1 MKTLIKNAVL
11 LDMVGDKPNAHKTD
25 ILLEDNKISKIEEKI
40 EEDDCDIIDAKE
52 MVVMPGFINTHTHLA
67 MSIFRG
73 YKDDQKLMDWLE
85 NAIFPVEDQLR
96 PDDIYWNSFLSC
108 IELIKT
114 GTTTFN
120 DMYFRMD
127 KTIEAVE
134 QSGLR
139 GVIAWSITDTS
150 IKDKITRTREY
161 HEKYNYENSK
171 IKIYVSPHAPY
182 SCSPKTIELC
192 VDLAKELNTGLH
204 IHLSETLQEEKIIK
218 ERYGKSGTEYLNDMH
233 VFDVP
238 VVLAHGI
245 YISDSDLEIL
255 KNIKGGISHN
265 PISNCKLSSGIC
277 DVIKLR
283 KNNINVGIG
292 TDGIGSTTTLDMFE
306 EMKTA
311 AYLQKINTMEPT
323 SINAYEILKM
333 ATIEGARVLG
343 LDDEIG
349 TIEVGKKAD
358 LIFINTNKT
367 HLYPENDLCSNLVYS
382 ANGADV
388 DTVIIDG
395 KIIMKNRKL
404 LHINEKHVKKNIA
417 KVVKRLL

>member
-11 LDMVGDKPNAHKTD
+11 LDMVGEKPNIRKTD
-25 ILLEDNKISKIEEKI
+25 ILIDENKISKIEDKI
-40 EEDDCDIIDAKE
+40 EDKDAKVIDAKE
-52 MVVMPGFINTHTHLA
+52 MVVMPGLVNTHTHLA

-85 NAIFPVEDQLR
+85 NAIFPVEDKLS

-108 IELIKT
+108 IELIKS

-127 KTIEAVE
+127 KTIQAVE
-134 QSGLR
+134 ESGLR

-161 HEKYNYENSK
+161 HEKYNYPDSR
-171 IKIYVSPHAPY
+171 IKIYVSAHAPY
-182 SCSPKTIELC
+182 SCSPDTMELC
-192 VDLAKELNTGLH
+192 VDLAKELETGLH

-218 ERYGKSGTEYLNDMH
+218 ERYNKTGTEYLNDLH

-277 DVIKLR
+277 DVTKLR

-306 EMKTA
+306 EMRTA

-333 ATIEGARVLG
+333 ATIEGARVLN
-343 LDDEIG
+343 LDHEIG
-349 TIEVGKKAD
+349 TVEVGKKVD

-367 HLYPENDLCSNLVYS
+367 HLYPENDLCTNLVYS
-382 ANGADV
+382 ANGSDV
-388 DTVIIDG
+388 DTVMIDG
-395 KIIMKNRKL
+395 KIIMQNRKL
-404 LHINEKHVKKNIA
+404 LTINEKHVKKNIA

>member
-218 ERYGKSGTEYLNDMH
+218 ERYGKTGTEYLNDMH

>member
-40 EEDDCDIIDAKE
+40 EEDDCDRIDAKE

-218 ERYGKSGTEYLNDMH
+218 ERYGKTGTEYLNDMH

>member
-11 LDMVGDKPNAHKTD
+11 LDMVGEKPNIRKTD
-25 ILLEDNKISKIEEKI
+25 ILIDENKISKIEDKI
-40 EEDDCDIIDAKE
+40 EDKDAKVIDAKE
-52 MVVMPGFINTHTHLA
+52 MVVMPGLVNTHTHLA

-85 NAIFPVEDQLR
+85 NAIFPVEDKLS

-108 IELIKT
+108 IELIKS

-127 KTIEAVE
+127 KTIQAVKE
-134 QSGLR
+134 SGLR

-161 HEKYNYENSK
+161 HEKYNYPDSR
-171 IKIYVSPHAPY
+171 IKIYVSAHAPY
-182 SCSPKTIELC
+182 SCSPDTMELC
-192 VDLAKELNTGLH
+192 VDLAKELETGLH

-218 ERYGKSGTEYLNDMH
+218 ERYNKTGTEYLNDLH

-277 DVIKLR
+277 DVTKLR

-306 EMKTA
+306 EMRTA

-333 ATIEGARVLG
+333 ATIEGARVLN
-343 LDDEIG
+343 LDHEIG
-349 TIEVGKKAD
+349 TVEVGKKAD

-367 HLYPENDLCSNLVYS
+367 HLYPENDLCTNLVYS
-382 ANGADV
+382 ANGSDV
-388 DTVIIDG
+388 DTVMIDG
-395 KIIMKNRKL
+395 KIIMQNRKL
-404 LHINEKHVKKNIA
+404 LTINEKHVKKNIA